1 MTRKNI
7 HMEPNRKLLMIF
19 VKNRQAGKVKTRLA
33 KTVGDDKAL
42 EIYDKLKSHTI
53 DVAAEVDAER
63 EIWYSD
69 FVGEEQFE
77 DEVFQEKVQI
87 GDGLGVRMK
96 SAFEE
101 GFNNGADNVVII
113 GSDCISIT
121 PSHIRGAFA
130 SLNNYDAVI
139 GPAKDGGYYLLG
151 LSKMIP
157 ELFENINW
165 STESVFDQTL
175 EALRNNKNSYQLLEM
190 LNDIDTESDLE
201 NSPHKSRLV

>member
-1 MTRKNI
+1 MAPSKN
-7 HMEPNRKLLMIF
+7 LLMIF

-42 EIYDKLKSHTI
+42 EIYEKLKSHTI
-53 DVAAEVDAER
+53 DVAAEVDVDR

-77 DEVFQEKVQI
+77 DEVFKEKVQI

-96 SAFEE
+96 NAFEQ
-101 GFNNGADNVVII
+101 GFKNGAEKVVII

-121 PSHIRGAFA
+121 QLHIREAFA
-130 SLNNYDAVI
+130 ILEEADVVI

-175 EALRNNKNSYQLLEM
+175 EALRSNKNSYQLLEM

>member
-1 MTRKNI
+1 MAPSKN
-7 HMEPNRKLLMIF
+7 LLMIF

-42 EIYDKLKSHTI
+42 EIYEKLKSHTI
-53 DVAAEVDAER
+53 DVAAEVDVDR

-96 SAFEE
+96 NAFEE
-101 GFNNGADNVVII
+101 GFKNGADNVVII

>member
-1 MTRKNI
+1 MAPSKN
-7 HMEPNRKLLMIF
+7 LLMIF

-42 EIYDKLKSHTI
+42 EIYEKLKSHTLE
-53 DVAAEVDAER
+53 VAAEVDADR

-69 FVGEEQFE
+69 YLGEEQLKE
-77 DEVFQEKVQI
+77 GIFQGKVQI

-96 SAFEE
+96 HAFNQ
-101 GFNNGADNVVII
+101 GFENGAENVVII

-121 PSHIRGAFA
+121 QSHIREAFA
-130 SLNNYDAVI
+130 FLEEADAVI

-157 ELFENINW
+157 KLFENINW

-175 EALRNNKNSYQLLEM
+175 EALRNNENSYQLLEM

-201 NSPHKSRLV
+201 NSPYKSRLV